1 MLSNTP
7 FFYNSLPSATG
18 KNLKFTLILSR
29 NQALT
34 QTQA

>member
-1 MLSNTP
+1 MLSNPP
-7 FFYNSLPSATG
+7 FFYNSLLRATG
-18 KNLKFTLILSR
+18 KNLKFTPILSR